1 MPKAW
6 RPFWNRWVDQRRIV
20 VWIWPLS
27 GMTIVGVT
35 IIFAISM
42 LSLFMDPAKVGGAS
56 TKKIAAV
63 AVLSLMALAAS
74 LYVCVGLYQAFFIE
88 LRQKFIASKVVWDG
102 DRYQLWGYYFKQDT
116 FKASEVTSVDE
127 YRIKLGFGPNIAT
140 LLTWMT
146 HNYKVTLKDGREFYL
161 PGEME
166 RIDEL
171 RAQLEADSQ
180 TGFTP

>member
-1 MPKAW
+1 
-6 RPFWNRWVDQRRIV
+6 
-20 VWIWPLS
+20 
-27 GMTIVGVT
+27 MTIVGVT
-35 IIFAISM
+35 IAFVISLWIIFT
-42 LSLFMDPAKVGGAS
+42 DPAKMVGAS
-56 TKKIAAV
+56 PQRVAAF

-88 LRQKFIASKVVWDG
+88 LRHKFIASKVVWDG
-102 DRYQLWGYYFKQDT
+102 DGYQLWGYYFKQDT

-127 YRIKLGFGPNIAT
+127 YRIKLGFGPNIVT

-171 RAQLEADSQ
+171 RAQLEADIQ